1 MVALRS
7 RPHQHPQADQRQRHR
22 HRREDADR
30 NVGVAPAHGLD
41 AVVDQRRPDRAADVI
56 AAGGNGDR
64 EPAVAVEPVR
74 GFRHQR
80 SEGGRRG
87 QPDRE
92 MHQDELPDRGRHSRD
107 DIAQAQNADA
117 EPDGGDDAV
126 AVGDLAG
133 QHRAGA
139 ESEHDHRERQRGG
152 AAARGELGLHH
163 GKCDHHRPHADAA
176 ERADQH
182 GHGKPDPCPA
192 RVGNEQVGISGELR
206 RNCHGGRNFGGK
218 SPNVKPHCR
227 DIGHADVMGQR
238 PQCLVGPLAESADG
252 ISLPPCSFA

>member
-1 MVALRS
+1 M
-7 RPHQHPQADQRQRHR
+7 
-22 HRREDADR
+22 
-30 NVGVAPAHGLD
+30 GGAPAHRLD
-41 AVVDQRRPDRAADVI
+41 AVVDQRWPDRAADVI

-74 GFRHQR
+74 GLRHQR
-80 SEGGRRG
+80 PERGRRG
-87 QPDRE
+87 QPDRK

-133 QHRAGA
+133 QHRAGT
-139 ESEHDHRERQRGG
+139 ESEHDHRECQRGG

-163 GKCDHHRPHADAA
+163 GKCHHHRPHADAA

-182 GHGKPDPCPA
+182 GHGKPGPCPA
-192 RVGNEQVGISGELR
+192 RVGNEQVGIAGEFR
-206 RNCHGGRNFGGK
+206 RNGHGARNFVGY
-218 SPNVKPHCR
+218 SPKVKPHCR
-227 DIGHADVMGQR
+227 DIGHADVRGWR
-238 PQCLVGPLAESADG
+238 PSVLALAKSAGGPKLS
-252 ISLPPCSFA
+252 PCSFA